1 MEFGSKIMITQI
13 KGKEASF
20 EFSDIKPGNYA
31 IAVIHDENINGEL
44 DSNFFEVPTEGYGF
58 SSDAEVNMSAPS
70 FDDAEFF
77 YDGGD
82 LQLSI
87 KLNY

>member
-1 MEFGSKIMITQI
+1 MITQI
-13 KGKEASF
+13 NGKEFSF

-44 DSNFFEVPTEGYGF
+44 DTNFFGVPTEGYGF

-70 FDDAEFF
+70 FANAEFS
-77 YDGGD
+77 YDGGE

-87 KLNY
+87 KLSY